1 MLSSRCALQ
10 FSLSSLCALQVEFY
24 LCSTDQPEFYLCST
38 GQPEFYLCFTG
49 QPDPELPAP
58 SAGGPGG
65 SDEDHLHRAPLL
77 PLLRR
82 LTVPVGI
89 HLLEVLE
96 EVMRVRGQGSGC
108 PRWRTPPGGTG
119 GGQRVRGQRSGVRGQ
134 NVPGS
139 VHLLEV
145 LQRVRGSQ
153 VTGQRSGVGSG
164 AQPADTL
171 TM

>member
-1 MLSSRCALQ
+1 MLYR
-10 FSLSSLCALQVEFY
+10 LSSLCALQVSPEFY
-24 LCSTDQPEFYLCST
+24 LCSTDQHEFSLCS
-38 GQPEFYLCFTG
+38 TG

-77 PLLRR
+77 PLLRG

-96 EVMRVRGQGSGC
+96 EVMRVRGQGSGVRGQGSGC

-119 GGQRVRGQRSGVRGQ
+119 GGQRVRGQGLEVRGQ
-134 NVPGS
+134 NVPGG
-139 VHLLEV
+139 VHLLEG
-145 LQRVRGSQ
+145 LQRVTGHGSE
-153 VTGQRSGVGSG
+153 VRGQRSGVGSG